1 MVGQSEK
8 NWWLAVGI
16 GSVAT
21 ILTLTRAVSVGAKPA
36 SNGFRK
42 EAEGWQEEVTS
53 DNIREAFAKKRSKK
67 GAWLGGPVAPWLGG
81 RGGAG
86 ECQGVQELA
95 WPPHQGPTLL
105 CGESGAQP

>member
-1 MVGQSEK
+1 M
-8 NWWLAVGI
+8 GI

-67 GAWLGGPVAPWLGG
+67 GAWLGKGWGAPWPRGWVVGEGLGNA
-81 RGGAG
+81 RGCRSWHGLHIRGPPSCAERAG
-86 ECQGVQELA
+86 HSLEDR
-95 WPPHQGPTLL
+95 
-105 CGESGAQP
+105 S